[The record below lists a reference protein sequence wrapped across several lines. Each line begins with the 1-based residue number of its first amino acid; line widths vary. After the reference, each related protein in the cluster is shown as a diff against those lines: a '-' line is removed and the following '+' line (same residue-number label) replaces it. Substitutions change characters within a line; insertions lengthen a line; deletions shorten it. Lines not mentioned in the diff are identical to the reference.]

1 MNLSH
6 IQHRY
11 SDMYRCFTFTFFN
24 DREGLPHGLAVSGTK
39 FNISKVEVK
48 DYAYK
53 FFCHFIYGSQQFTA
67 YIKLEC
73 PGERSFFD
81 EMVIIDLLLS

>member
-1 MNLSH
+1 MHLSQ
-6 IQHRY
+6 IKHRY
-11 SDMYRCFTFTFFN
+11 SVTYRCFPFTFFN

-39 FNISKVEVK
+39 FNISKVKVK

-67 YIKLEC
+67 YIKLEY
-73 PGERSFFD
+73 PGKRPFLD
-81 EMVIIDLLLS
+81 KW